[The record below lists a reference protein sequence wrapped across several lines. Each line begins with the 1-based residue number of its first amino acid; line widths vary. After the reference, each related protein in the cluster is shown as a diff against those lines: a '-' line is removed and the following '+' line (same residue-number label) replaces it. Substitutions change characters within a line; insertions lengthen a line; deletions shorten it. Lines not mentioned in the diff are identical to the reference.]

1 MVVQRSPKP
10 LAWVRININSYM
22 DYQKIYNSII
32 ERSKNR
38 TTTGYIEKHHIIPK
52 CLGGSDS
59 KDNIVKLYPQEHFI
73 CHILLIKIY
82 PNNHKLIYAV
92 NKMCSPTGER
102 TKRKLYGWLK
112 EKFSKVVSENQ
123 KGDRNSQYN
132 TIWITD
138 GINIKKIN
146 KEQEIPSGWFIGRKI
161 KKQKEKKT
169 RLKISEEIAL
179 SLLKDYESGMPM
191 KDILLKYNRKNEQS
205 VTSFL
210 RKRFPNRKKFLPKS
224 RNK

>member
-1 MVVQRSPKP
+1 MALFKKYLDYVNDNPK
-10 LAWVRININSYM
+10 
-22 DYQKIYNSII
+22 
-32 ERSKNR
+32 
-38 TTTGYIEKHHIIPK
+38 GYW
-52 CLGGSDS
+52 
-59 KDNIVKLYPQEHFI
+59 F
-73 CHILLIKIY
+73 
-82 PNNHKLIYAV
+82 
-92 NKMCSPTGER
+92 
-102 TKRKLYGWLK
+102 KRKLYGWLK